1 MKNAA
6 RLVAI
11 LGAVAVGWFLF
22 RASPRDVVLVYDL
35 HGLAGT
41 RSLEVVI
48 RKDHEVVR
56 RATFPSPGPQVRHE
70 VRLTD
75 GSYRVDYRLDRRSG
89 PVEGE
94 RDITV
99 AESQTIVLPL
109 AP

>member
-1 MKNAA
+1 MKIAA

-22 RASPRDVVLVYDL
+22 RANPRDVLLVYDL
-35 HGLAGT
+35 QGLAGV

-56 RATFPSPGPQVRHE
+56 RAMFPSPGPQVRHA
-70 VRLTD
+70 VRLDD
-75 GSYRVDYRLDRRSG
+75 GAYRVDYRLDRQSG

-99 AESQTIVLPL
+99 SESQTIVLPL
-109 AP
+109 AR